1 MPKTY
6 ILIVLLS
13 ICCILLPTQS
23 VYAHVVNRFEVEKYG
38 DVIWEVPSYKKQV
51 AITFDDGP
59 DPVYTSQILD
69 VLKEQDVHATFF
81 LIGKRVEKYPEI
93 VKRELNE
100 GHEIGN
106 HTYNHPSFHA
116 ISRHKVVD
124 ETRKTEHLLDPAHH
138 TDYIKLFRPPGG
150 TVTENNLKILKKE
163 GYKIILWS
171 WHQDPRDWTNPGA
184 ERIARHILTNIRN
197 GDIILLHDSGG
208 NRSQTVTA
216 LKIILPKLKKMAY
229 EIVTVDELLKMHP
242 RYNEFHDSKADEVKE
257 KQIPS
262 LIIE

>member
-1 MPKTY
+1 MFNAFRVIFSIIMCS
-6 ILIVLLS
+6 ILFNNSKVFAEI
-13 ICCILLPTQS
+13 I
-23 VYAHVVNRFEVEKYG
+23 NRFEVEKYG
-38 DVIWEVPSYKKQV
+38 DVIWEVPSKKKQV

-69 VLKEQDVHATFF
+69 VLKKEEVHATFF
-81 LIGKRVEKYPEI
+81 LIGKRVKKYPEI
-93 VKRELNE
+93 VKRELRE

-106 HTYNHPSFHA
+106 HTYNHPSFHT

-150 TVTENNLKILKKE
+150 TVTEKNLKVLKKE

-184 ERIARHILTNIRN
+184 QRIASHILTNVKN

-208 NRSQTVTA
+208 NRSQTVLA
-216 LKIILPKLKKMAY
+216 LKIILPKLKKMGY

-242 RYNEFHDSKADEVKE
+242 RYNEFHETKMEKKE
-257 KQIPS
+257 EILP
-262 LIIE
+262 